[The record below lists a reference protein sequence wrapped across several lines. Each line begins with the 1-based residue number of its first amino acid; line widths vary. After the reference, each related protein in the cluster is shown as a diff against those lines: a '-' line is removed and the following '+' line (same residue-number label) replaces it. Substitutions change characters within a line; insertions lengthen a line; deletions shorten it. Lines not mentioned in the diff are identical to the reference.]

1 MLDNIEKLRK
11 IAKLSFKSKE
21 GVDTE
26 NKTSLFNI
34 IDGENTEIDA
44 FYHSDAA
51 ALLYGLLEEEDVPE
65 VKKRIDSC
73 SYDVANELFI
83 VLAGTL
89 KEEGQDYYL
98 EKLHDESFTMKYV
111 VLHAIHKFG
120 DERFMK
126 PCLDYLH
133 LQMNSRP
140 TMEEVRAFIQGRS
153 TKKIKDQQEY
163 LRNLSD
169 ILAII
174 EYLKR
179 VDNTEYHQALEFLLN
194 NADRLEARERRYLR
208 DEHGLEFDDYQ

>member
-26 NKTSLFNI
+26 NKTSLFNV
-34 IDGENTEIDA
+34 IDGGNAEIDI
-44 FYHSDAA
+44 FYHGDAA

-73 SYDVANELFI
+73 SYDVSKELFI

-111 VLHAIHKFG
+111 VLHAVHKFG

-133 LQMNSRP
+133 LQMNARP
-140 TMEEVRAFIQGRS
+140 TMDEVRAFIQGRS
-153 TKKIKDQQEY
+153 KNKIKDQQEY

-169 ILAII
+169 VLAIV

-179 VDNTEYHQALEFLLN
+179 VNKTEYEKALELLLN
-194 NADRLEARERRYLR
+194 NEDRLEARERRYLT
-208 DEHGLEFDDYQ
+208 DNHEIEFTDYR